1 MLFFEN
7 LKIATKVLV
16 LLCLLGLF
24 ALATTVFSA
33 SRMHAID
40 GTYSR
45 LLTKDAKGAVTVAR
59 LNARQIET
67 GRLVYRLIA
76 EDDPIKMQEVDKDIV
91 ATAER
96 FRKLAADAK
105 AALPNKGAEI
115 DSMLGNYDAL
125 LRAIADIRVPAGAND
140 NATALKMM
148 AERFDPRMETLRKDL
163 SVLTDASI
171 SSLEK
176 GSSDASAETD
186 STIRLTYG
194 GEIVGLLVVLSLAVW
209 LTNTHLARPIVA
221 IGEVM
226 KRLAAHDYGV
236 EVAGTER
243 RDEVGVMAKAV
254 HIFKE

>member
-1 MLFFEN
+1 MSFFEN
-7 LKIATKVLV
+7 LKVANKVIV

-24 ALATTVFSA
+24 ALVTTIFTA
-33 SRMHAID
+33 NRMHAID
-40 GTYSR
+40 GTYSQ
-45 LLTKDAKGAVTVAR
+45 LLTKDTKGVVLLQR
-59 LNARQIET
+59 LSTRVVDV
-67 GRLVYRLIA
+67 GRLAYMLIA
-76 EDDPIKMQEVDKDIV
+76 EEDVEKLKAIDRDID
-91 ATAER
+91 ATVER
-96 FRKLAADAK
+96 FRDFAGQIKRLLPAKVAAVDAV
-105 AALPNKGAEI
+105 
-115 DSMLGNYDAL
+115 LGDYDAL
-125 LRAIADIRVPAGAND
+125 LRVAADVRARALVND
-140 NATALKMM
+140 NSAATKLMR
-148 AERFDPRMETLRKDL
+148 EQFDPKMTTLRA
-163 SVLTDASI
+163 SVNALTEAATQD
-171 SSLEK
+171 LEK
-176 GSSDASAETD
+176 ESSAASAETD